1 MILCFIE
8 GCKGDAK
15 IKGYPDYFTLTS
27 FSFKV
32 ERELKDSNKA
42 GTEDVNIGVA
52 EMQECTIG
60 KSMDRASIDLAK
72 KAISGSSVKCVEIKF
87 LQTFNEKNI
96 VYLQFKLD
104 NAFVK
109 TWNISGDADDR
120 PSEEITLWYN
130 KIAFCYFPTS
140 DGTTF
145 GQYSDCAWDASKG
158 TVWKEPGLDKTP
170 AGA

>member
-1 MILCFIE
+1 
-8 GCKGDAK
+8 
-15 IKGYPDYFTLTS
+15 
-27 FSFKV
+27 
-32 ERELKDSNKA
+32 
-42 GTEDVNIGVA
+42 
-52 EMQECTIG
+52 MQECSIG

-72 KAISGSSVKCVEIKF
+72 KAVSGSSVGTAEIKF
-87 LQTFNEKNI
+87 LQTFDQKNI

-120 PSEEITLWYN
+120 PTEEITLWYK

-140 DGTTF
+140 DGSTF

-158 TVWKEPGLDKTP
+158 TVWKEPGLDKKP